1 MTDKGLREVANP
13 SAIFLSRYDE
23 AIPGSIVMIS
33 REGTRPLLVEV
44 QALVD
49 DAQGQPRRVALGLEQ
64 NRLNML
70 LAVMHRHGCTNH
82 RTRCVCQYCRWFKI
96 TETGSDLAVLLACAS
111 SLRTK
116 ALPQQLAVL
125 VKLGFQ
131 VKSALYLMAR
141 NV

>member
-1 MTDKGLREVANP
+1 MANP

-70 LAVMHRHGCTNH
+70 LAVMHRHGGVQNH
-82 RTRCVCQYCRWFKI
+82 WDKMYTS
-96 TETGSDLAVLLACAS
+96 TL
-111 SLRTK
+111 
-116 ALPQQLAVL
+116 
-125 VKLGFQ
+125 
-131 VKSALYLMAR
+131 
-141 NV
+141 

>member
-1 MTDKGLREVANP
+1 
-13 SAIFLSRYDE
+13 
-23 AIPGSIVMIS
+23 MIS

-70 LAVMHRHGCTNH
+70 LAVMHRHGGVQTTGQDVYVNIVGGLKLPKQV
-82 RTRCVCQYCRWFKI
+82 RTWLFY
-96 TETGSDLAVLLACAS
+96 LHVLRVYEQKPYLS
-111 SLRTK
+111 SL
-116 ALPQQLAVL
+116 QFL
-125 VKLGFQ
+125 VKLGSQ
-131 VKSALYLMAR
+131 VKSALYLMVR